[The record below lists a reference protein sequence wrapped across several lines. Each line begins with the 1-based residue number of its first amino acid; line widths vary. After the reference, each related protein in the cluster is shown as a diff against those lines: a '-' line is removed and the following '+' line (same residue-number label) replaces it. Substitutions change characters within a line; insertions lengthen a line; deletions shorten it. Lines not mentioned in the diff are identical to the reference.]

1 MSMCLRPS
9 TWYCQQSADY
19 WMSLFVKHGSHRPSR
34 CNCMT
39 LQPGTAHTQLSV
51 SPDHRHQKRP
61 STCFG
66 LASVPHRWCSVASLS
81 MLACCFCTT
90 EMCRL
95 KWEGKK
101 KKVNH
106 VSPRNFCQRY
116 VLRSVN
122 KQIRKYFIK
131 KGITQKAKKVSS
143 SCEKLGHH
151 LYIRL
156 QEFHQ
161 QRCPVLKVFR
171 MQNVC
176 LCECVEG
183 WWVGGRVCGYVML

>member
-9 TWYCQQSADY
+9 TWCRQQSADY
-19 WMSLFVKHGSHRPSR
+19 WMSLFVSHGSQHPSH

-39 LQPGTAHTQLSV
+39 LQPGTAHTQLPV

-66 LASVPHRWCSVASLS
+66 FDSVPHRWCSLSSLS
-81 MLACCFCTT
+81 LSACCFCMM

-95 KWEGKK
+95 KWEKEKK
-101 KKVNH
+101 IM
-106 VSPRNFCQRY
+106 
-116 VLRSVN
+116 SVQVILSEIYL
-122 KQIRKYFIK
+122 KTTEQTDPLTPHQERDHSESKR
-131 KGITQKAKKVSS
+131 VSS
-143 SCEKLGHH
+143 SCEKLGHP
-151 LYIRL
+151 LYVRL
-156 QEFHQ
+156 QQFQE